1 MVALITV
8 PVIQL
13 ANIGTQITEAF
24 AGLDRI
30 REIRKMATEDD
41 QEDVARRAMH
51 EVRGRGRVPG
61 RLVRVQPRRAG
72 AEGHLIPVAGRFDD
86 GAGRFERFW

>member
-1 MVALITV
+1 MTIGDLFMYISMIALLTM

-30 REIRKMATEDD
+30 REIRRMATEDE
-41 QEDVARRAMH
+41 EDADRAADARHPRRRSRSSTSRSSTTPARRS
-51 EVRGRGRVPG
+51 
-61 RLVRVQPRRAG
+61 
-72 AEGHLIPVAGRFDD
+72 
-86 GAGRFERFW
+86 

>member
-1 MVALITV
+1 MYISMIALLTM

-30 REIRKMATEDD
+30 REIRKMATEDE
-41 QEDVARRAMH
+41 EDASRAPLADIRGDVD
-51 EVRGRGRVPG
+51 VRGRD
-61 RLVRVQPRRAG
+61 VRIQRRA
-72 AEGHLIPVAGRFDD
+72 R
-86 GAGRFERFW
+86 RC